1 MASTSEQERLTGR
14 QRALVIRIDRFA
26 YWISKHWLAVFNA
39 FVSVYVALPLLAPV
53 MMKAGW
59 DGPARVIY
67 TAYSPMCHQM
77 AQRSFF
83 LFGDQPVYPSRVAE
97 TTYTPIEAYMGR
109 IPEFAGV
116 TAENWPAF
124 FSAARR
130 FRGNEQMGYKLALCE
145 RDISIYGFVLVGGLL
160 YAMLRNRFR
169 IRPLPILAFILI
181 GVLPIALDGFSQLF
195 SYMLTPVSGGGSSPL
210 VLRESPPLLRSL
222 TGAWFGFLLV
232 WLAYPRVEEGMRTT
246 ERELG
251 AKLER
256 AMRPAENLSADG
268 AASND

>member
-1 MASTSEQERLTGR
+1 MASASEQERLTGR
-14 QRALVIRIDRFA
+14 QRALVIRIDRLA
-26 YWISKHWLAVFNA
+26 YWISKHWLAVFNTVVA
-39 FVSVYVALPLLAPV
+39 VYVALPLLAPA

-83 LFGDQPVYPSRVAE
+83 LFGEQPVYPSQVAG
-97 TTYTPIEAYMGR
+97 TSYRPIEAYMGQ

-124 FSAARR
+124 FAAARQ
-130 FRGNEQMGYKLALCE
+130 FRGNEQLGYKLALCE
-145 RDISIYGFVLVGGLL
+145 RDISIYGFVLVGGVL

-195 SYMLTPVSGGGSSPL
+195 SYMLTPASGDGAGPL
-210 VLRESPPLLRSL
+210 ALRESPPLLRSL
-222 TGAWFGFLLV
+222 TGAWFGLLLV
-232 WLAYPRVEEGMRTT
+232 WLAYPRVEEGMQTT

-256 AMRPAENLSADG
+256 VRNETET
-268 AASND
+268 